1 MEQGGVRKGGKGR
14 RGGAR
19 GAATP
24 GIGALRVGCLYGL
37 VPRLPLRSLEPR
49 LTLSRSSFFL
59 SHSSILIRL
68 LKASSCEL
76 GGLHL
81 AWLLKGTVH

>member
-14 RGGAR
+14 RGGASEPR
-19 GAATP
+19 GAATH
-24 GIGALRVGCLYGL
+24 GIGEFSLMFVWLEPGF
-37 VPRLPLRSLEPR
+37 PLKSLEPR
-49 LTLSRSSFFL
+49 LTPSRRSFFL

-81 AWLLKGTVH
+81 A